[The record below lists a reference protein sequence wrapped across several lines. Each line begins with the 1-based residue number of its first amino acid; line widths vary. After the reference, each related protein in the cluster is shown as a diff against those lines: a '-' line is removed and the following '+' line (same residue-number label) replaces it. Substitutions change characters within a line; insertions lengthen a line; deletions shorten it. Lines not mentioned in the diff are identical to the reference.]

1 MNALAK
7 RIALVNKEAL
17 QDKREYQ
24 TYKVLFITKT
34 ENAGVTGR
42 AWNGKIFKSDEL

>member
-42 AWNGKIFKSDEL
+42 A